1 MSPEQRDVI
10 TNELKRLGANLNLS
24 AEQKQKLQSFMSEAS
39 EKLQQFKQQNPS
51 VTKEDLIKKVAEH
64 RATLRQHLVNFLT
77 PEQLTKWDAEVGKA
91 KEFLG
96 QKLAA

>member
-64 RATLRQHLVNFLT
+64 RATLRQRLVSFLT